1 MLQMAQRKNTELDD
15 EHWCLFEICEI
26 PKSDLQ
32 ITNKK
37 IFQYSKKQ
45 KQEGTK
51 RVGSIGGNKFLSQ
64 FIVGLAPEQNEI
76 TVEVKGMVRA
86 KVNSDVNF
94 ASRNLFPQ
102 PAPDPC

>member
-37 IFQYSKKQ
+37 NIPIFKGNKN
-45 KQEGTK
+45 KEGTK
-51 RVGSIGGNKFLSQ
+51 KMVGGIGGNKFLSQ
-64 FIVGLAPEQNEI
+64 SIVGLAPEQ
-76 TVEVKGMVRA
+76 TK
-86 KVNSDVNF
+86 
-94 ASRNLFPQ
+94 Q
-102 PAPDPC
+102 PWK

>member
-45 KQEGTK
+45 KIRRNQK
-51 RVGSIGGNKFLSQ
+51 MVGSIGGNKFLSQ
-64 FIVGLAPEQNEI
+64 SIVGLAPEQ
-76 TVEVKGMVRA
+76 TK
-86 KVNSDVNF
+86 
-94 ASRNLFPQ
+94 
-102 PAPDPC
+102 

>member
-1 MLQMAQRKNTELDD
+1 M
-15 EHWCLFEICEI
+15 
-26 PKSDLQ
+26 
-32 ITNKK
+32 
-37 IFQYSKKQ
+37 
-45 KQEGTK
+45 
-51 RVGSIGGNKFLSQ
+51 VGSIGGNKFLSQ